1 MIQRD
6 IDAIAGGAVDDPR
19 GTAEAMIGS
28 DGVDRAAARFGGANP
43 ALFGFGRDDGDRV
56 AGGEEGE
63 NEFVEE
69 DAVDAVVVGDEKFHE
84 GVTKHETVER
94 EHSRNPRNVRGVR

>member
-6 IDAIAGGAVDDPR
+6 VDAIAGGAVDDPR
-19 GTAEAMIGS
+19 GATEAVIGS
-28 DGVDRAAARFGGANP
+28 DGVDRAVARFGGANP
-43 ALFGFGRDDGDRV
+43 ALFSFGRDDGDRV
-56 AGGEEGE
+56 AGGEESE

-94 EHSRNPRNVRGVR
+94 ENPRNARGVR

>member
-6 IDAIAGGAVDDPR
+6 VDAIAGGAVDDPR
-19 GTAEAMIGS
+19 GATEAMIGS
-28 DGVDRAAARFGGANP
+28 DGVDRAVARFGGANP
-43 ALFGFGRDDGDRV
+43 ALFSFGRDDGDRV
-56 AGGEEGE
+56 AGGEESE

-84 GVTKHETVER
+84 SVTKHETVER
-94 EHSRNPRNVRGVR
+94 ENPRNARGVR

>member
-1 MIQRD
+1 
-6 IDAIAGGAVDDPR
+6 
-19 GTAEAMIGS
+19 
-28 DGVDRAAARFGGANP
+28 
-43 ALFGFGRDDGDRV
+43 V
-56 AGGEEGE
+56 AGGEESE

-94 EHSRNPRNVRGVR
+94 ENPRNARGVR

>member
-1 MIQRD
+1 M
-6 IDAIAGGAVDDPR
+6 
-19 GTAEAMIGS
+19 
-28 DGVDRAAARFGGANP
+28 
-43 ALFGFGRDDGDRV
+43 

-69 DAVDAVVVGDEKFHE
+69 DAVNAVVVGDEKFHE

-94 EHSRNPRNVRGVR
+94 ETNRNTRRVH

>member
-1 MIQRD
+1 MIQGD
-6 IDAIAGGAVDDPR
+6 VDAIAGRAVDDPR

-28 DGVDRAAARFGGANP
+28 DGVDRAVARFGGANP
-43 ALFGFGRDDGDRV
+43 ALFGFGRDDGDRM

-69 DAVDAVVVGDEKFHE
+69 DAVNAVVVGDEKFHE

-94 EHSRNPRNVRGVR
+94 ETNRNTRRVH